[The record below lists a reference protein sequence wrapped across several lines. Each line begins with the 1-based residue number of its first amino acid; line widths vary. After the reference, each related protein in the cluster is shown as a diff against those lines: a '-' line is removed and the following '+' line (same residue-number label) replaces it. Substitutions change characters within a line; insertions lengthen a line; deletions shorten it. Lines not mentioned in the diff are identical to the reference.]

1 MSFQEI
7 PVCLLE
13 IMPFV
18 SSIKIMNHNIKDQI
32 ADHRSIRKY
41 LSKPV
46 PDDVLRQI
54 LEAGICASNTGNMQ
68 VYSMIVTK
76 NETLRKQLWEV
87 HFKQNMVLQAPV
99 LITFC
104 ADVNRFNRWCEA
116 RDAQPAYNNLLWF
129 CNAAVDAVLASQNVA
144 LAAESFGL
152 GICYLGTT
160 TYNADKII
168 DILCLPEGVIPVTTL
183 VVGYPDEQPPLTGRL
198 PLEAVVHDEVYCD
211 YKTLEIDRLYADLEA
226 SEQTKKLLEINKKET
241 LAQVFTENRYTK
253 KDNEAASEAYLN
265 AMKRQRFI

>member
-1 MSFQEI
+1 MSMSNF
-7 PVCLLE
+7 
-13 IMPFV
+13 
-18 SSIKIMNHNIKDQI
+18 SIKDQI
-32 ADHRSIRKY
+32 TNHRSIRKY

-46 PDDVLRQI
+46 PDDILRQI
-54 LEAGICASNTGNMQ
+54 LEAGVCASNTGNMQ

-76 NETLRKQLWEV
+76 DETLRKQLWEV

-104 ADVNRFNRWCEA
+104 ADVNRFNKWCKSRKAE
-116 RDAQPAYNNLLWF
+116 PAYNNLLWF
-129 CNAAVDAVLASQNVA
+129 CNANIDAVLASQNVA

-160 TYNADKII
+160 TYNADKVI
-168 DILCLPEGVIPVTTL
+168 DILHLPEGVIPVTTL
-183 VVGYPDEQPPLTGRL
+183 TVGYPDEQPPLTGRL
-198 PLEAVVHDEVYCD
+198 PLEAVVHNEVYRD
-211 YKTLEIDRLYADLEA
+211 YTEEDIDRLYADLEV

-253 KDNEAASEAYLN
+253 KDNEWASGAYLN
-265 AMKRQRFI
+265 AMKRQKFI